1 MAEWKKICCAV
12 DFSPQAR
19 IAMEE
24 AAHLATSRRAALT
37 LAHVFAAPKPGML
50 PSADVLASAPADVEA
65 ELRREIEPQMEAFQ
79 ADAERIVGAPV
90 ETILLVGKAPEV
102 LTQLAA
108 DGGYDLLVIGT
119 HGRTGVKRLV
129 LGSVAEHVVRA
140 SPVSVLVVRG

>member
-1 MAEWKKICCAV
+1 
-12 DFSPQAR
+12 
-19 IAMEE
+19 
-24 AAHLATSRRAALT
+24 
-37 LAHVFAAPKPGML
+37 ML